1 MVVLLLFH
9 NLNCSRE
16 LDILGSC
23 TSLKYFIIG
32 HCICSE
38 GFAVYQFHISID
50 HYQEV
55 QIFQHTSEEQTF
67 FELACCHLRVFQLY
81 RETNSSKP
89 FNIIRIM
96 FVEKRTIETKLYLS
110 ALLLLHERLFQVSH
124 SRNFILFYRFLH
136 CTYLRLHRLYFYSLR
151 SKKSQSKRCLL
162 SVQRICLLSIFIV
175 LGVII
180 SSHRLVFLR
189 TERVAF
195 NSLPFAPPTHIRM
208 QLVSTVLQTNHILEN
223 IFFFELEL
231 LLSWKRSNYVVL
243 QVLSRRPFGLIH
255 YSVQY

>member
-1 MVVLLLFH
+1 MVLLLLFH

-38 GFAVYQFHISID
+38 GLAIYQFHISID

-136 CTYLRLHRLYFYSLR
+136 YTYLRLHRLYFYSLR
-151 SKKSQSKRCLL
+151 PKKSQSKRGLL
-162 SVQRICLLSIFIV
+162 PVQRICLLSIFII
-175 LGVII
+175 LGGII
-180 SSHRLVFLR
+180 DSQRLVFLR
-189 TERVAF
+189 TEGVAF
-195 NSLPFAPPTHIRM
+195 NSLPSPLRHTFACSLFVQFYRQITSCKISFSSS
-208 QLVSTVLQTNHILEN
+208 QNYSYLGKDQTTLYSK
-223 IFFFELEL
+223 FYRAGL
-231 LLSWKRSNYVVL
+231 LD
-243 QVLSRRPFGLIH
+243 
-255 YSVQY
+255 